1 MFKKINLF
9 FVFVLRYVLCT
20 VCTVRVLHGF
30 PFSHSIALYQI
41 RIFSALS
48 SKIIW
53 IFPQIQCPLQLL
65 RIQLVMSL
73 VPDLCSEKPDIY
85 CTAYS
90 STSSAPALMSSNF
103 IWTSRII
110 FGTVWCSIY
119 QPKRINFRSS
129 SFLVI
134 VRRKKRWI
142 QNKITCLLSLWL

>member
-1 MFKKINLF
+1 MNNFTVKCTYIHRLLLPMISQSFKKINLF

-65 RIQLVMSL
+65 RIQLFMSL

-90 STSSAPALMSSNF
+90 STSSAPALMSSIF

-110 FGTVWCSIY
+110 FGTVWCSTYI
-119 QPKRINFRSS
+119 PTKEI
-129 SFLVI
+129 
-134 VRRKKRWI
+134 
-142 QNKITCLLSLWL
+142 